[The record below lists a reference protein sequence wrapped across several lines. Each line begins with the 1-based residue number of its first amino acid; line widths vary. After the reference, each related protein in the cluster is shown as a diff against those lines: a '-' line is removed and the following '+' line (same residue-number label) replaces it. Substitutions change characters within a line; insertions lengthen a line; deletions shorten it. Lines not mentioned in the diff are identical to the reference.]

1 MHGRKRKLPRFQSID
16 FQNVRFRKIGHEVC
30 SKIYGPFSNYKET
43 GNTENLE
50 GFTPIP
56 FAGMWT
62 SSSSSKKHAVWLKNK
77 TPWSTPFHQ
86 RVYFQAWL
94 DLKHLAHRSWQ
105 HHRSFSLG
113 KCFVIHWRVLWD
125 ICGLNECRFLGC
137 RYQETMSIEDILHGH
152 FPKHHPYRTIMY
164 ELKAK
169 DWDQCKIF
177 FMSSLLYHPT
187 SRSFMVESVLVVVFS
202 RKRLNFSW
210 EATML
215 PVFFALKLNC
225 DEKQVHWKVSWL
237 NGS

>member
-1 MHGRKRKLPRFQSID
+1 MRYVPKYMGPSQIIRKQEILRIWKGLPQSLLLVCGLHLHLQKNMQFDWKIKRPGPHPSTSV
-16 FQNVRFRKIGHEVC
+16 FTFRAC
-30 SKIYGPFSNYKET
+30 
-43 GNTENLE
+43 
-50 GFTPIP
+50 
-56 FAGMWT
+56 
-62 SSSSSKKHAVWLKNK
+62 
-77 TPWSTPFHQ
+77 
-86 RVYFQAWL
+86 L